1 MAALSSM
8 MSPSSASPIAVSPI
22 SGSPP
27 GAGLRESNGAF
38 LACWTMA
45 VIAATAAFCVHL
57 TVRVRAI
64 ELGYEMG
71 RAHSQLTRLREVR
84 RVLEL
89 EVASYETPERV
100 DLVARTLLGMAP
112 PGADRVLH
120 AAALPKV
127 LDAEREAV
135 RRTPTASPG
144 ATRSGG
150 AGAAASTASRVASVP
165 AASVP
170 AASVPAASAPAAV
183 ASSGEGPT
191 RP

>member
-1 MAALSSM
+1 MTTTSS
-8 MSPSSASPIAVSPI
+8 S
-22 SGSPP
+22 
-27 GAGLRESNGAF
+27 LRESNGAF
-38 LACWTMA
+38 LACWTLA
-45 VIAATAAFCVHL
+45 VVAATAAFCVHL

-71 RAHSQLTRLREVR
+71 RTHSQLTRLREVR

-89 EVASYETPERV
+89 EVASYQTPERV

-127 LDAEREAV
+127 LDAERESV
-135 RRTPTASPG
+135 RSKP
-144 ATRSGG
+144 
-150 AGAAASTASRVASVP
+150 AGAAP
-165 AASVP
+165 AGAAPPRGP
-170 AASVPAASAPAAV
+170 AKAPSAGDAAAV
-183 ASSGEGPT
+183 ASSGEGIP

>member
-1 MAALSSM
+1 MTTASS
-8 MSPSSASPIAVSPI
+8 SVR
-22 SGSPP
+22 PP
-27 GAGLRESNGAF
+27 NGAF
-38 LACWTMA
+38 VACWTLA
-45 VIAATAAFCVHL
+45 VAAATAAFCVHL

-64 ELGYEMG
+64 ELGYELG
-71 RAHSQLTRLREVR
+71 RVHAQLTRLREVK

-135 RRTPTASPG
+135 RNKLPATAG
-144 ATRSGG
+144 KAT
-150 AGAAASTASRVASVP
+150 VAQP
-165 AASVP
+165 A
-170 AASVPAASAPAAV
+170 AASAPAAV
-183 ASSGEGPT
+183 ASSGEGLT

>member
-1 MAALSSM
+1 MTTA
-8 MSPSSASPIAVSPI
+8 SPSVRP
-22 SGSPP
+22 
-27 GAGLRESNGAF
+27 SNGAF
-38 LACWTMA
+38 VACWTLA
-45 VIAATAAFCVHL
+45 VAAATAAFCVHL
-57 TVRVRAI
+57 AVRVRAI
-64 ELGYEMG
+64 ELGYELG
-71 RAHSQLTRLREVR
+71 RVHAQLTRLREVK

-135 RRTPTASPG
+135 RNKPAARPSVANP
-144 ATRSGG
+144 
-150 AGAAASTASRVASVP
+150 AAAAT
-165 AASVP
+165 
-170 AASVPAASAPAAV
+170 PAAV
-183 ASSGEGPT
+183 ASSGEGLT

>member
-8 MSPSSASPIAVSPI
+8 MSPSSVSLSPTSASPPS
-22 SGSPP
+22 
-27 GAGLRESNGAF
+27 AGLRESNGAF

-71 RAHSQLTRLREVR
+71 RVHSQLTRLREVR

-135 RRTPTASPG
+135 RGTPAASPG
-144 ATRSGG
+144 GPTSGASAPAPAVATTP
-150 AGAAASTASRVASVP
+150 AASRVASVP
-165 AASVP
+165 AGAIPAGSAS
-170 AASVPAASAPAAV
+170 AAV

>member
-8 MSPSSASPIAVSPI
+8 MSPSSTSPLSVSPS

-135 RRTPTASPG
+135 RGTRTASPG
-144 ATRSGG
+144 GATSGG
-150 AGAAASTASRVASVP
+150 ASAPAPAVAPVASRVASVP

-170 AASVPAASAPAAV
+170 GASSPAAV

>member
-1 MAALSSM
+1 MMA
-8 MSPSSASPIAVSPI
+8 SASP
-22 SGSPP
+22 
-27 GAGLRESNGAF
+27 RESNGAF
-38 LACWTMA
+38 VACWTLA
-45 VIAATAAFCVHL
+45 VVAATAAFCVHL

-64 ELGYEMG
+64 ELGYELG
-71 RAHSQLTRLREVR
+71 RTHAQLTRLREVR

-89 EVASYETPERV
+89 EVASYQTPERV

-135 RRTPTASPG
+135 RKAPG
-144 ATRSGG
+144 AAPRGSTQAPAKAPG
-150 AGAAASTASRVASVP
+150 AP
-165 AASVP
+165 
-170 AASVPAASAPAAV
+170 ASAPIPV
-183 ASSGEGPT
+183 ASSAEGLT